1 MQRNY
6 YCMVVVKDVHN
17 VLNILSF
24 CCFVIVIIIFKLAI
38 YIKYKM
44 NCVFVAYPQGY
55 VPSK

>member
-1 MQRNY
+1 
-6 YCMVVVKDVHN
+6 MVVVKDVHN